1 MSPIPWATI
10 LTHGP
15 AIVMS
20 ARRLLA
26 TARAREG
33 HESHHTLDARLNEL
47 EKASLESARLLQEMA
62 QQIEAIANAQQD
74 IARRVR
80 IVMALAI
87 VATIFASAATVLALI
102 W

>member
-1 MSPIPWATI
+1 MSPIPWAAI
-10 LTHGP
+10 LRHGP
-15 AIVMS
+15 AIVIS

-26 TARAREG
+26 KAREG
-33 HESHHTLDARLNEL
+33 HETHRTLDARLDEL

-62 QQIEAIANAQQD
+62 LQIEAIANAQQD

-87 VATIFASAATVLALI
+87 VATILAAAATVLALI